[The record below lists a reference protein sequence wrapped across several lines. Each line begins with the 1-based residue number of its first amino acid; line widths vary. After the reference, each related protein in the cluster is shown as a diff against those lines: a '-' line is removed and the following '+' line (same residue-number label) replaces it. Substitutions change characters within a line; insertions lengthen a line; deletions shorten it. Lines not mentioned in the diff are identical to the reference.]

1 MFLLVWLNMRL
12 DQHLKNYLLKVLFQK
27 NFINMLQHESRVS
40 VIDNSGAKSVLI
52 IQKLGGSNRKAI
64 SLGRVAVAVVK
75 DSDLTRKKTFKSSI
89 HRALVVRSRNNVS
102 RTKTFKIKFDET
114 GVILVNKRNLPLGS
128 RLRGPVLQELCE
140 KFPFIGTLSQVII

>member
-12 DQHLKNYLLKVLFQK
+12 GRRLKNCLLEALFQK
-27 NFINMLQHESRVS
+27 NFTNMLQHESRVS
-40 VIDNSGAKSVLI
+40 VVDNSGAKNVLI
-52 IQKLGGSNRKAI
+52 IQKLGGSNKTAV
-64 SLGRVAVAVVK
+64 SLGRIAVAVVK

-89 HRALVVRSRNNVS
+89 HRALIVRSKNNIS
-102 RTKTFKIKFDET
+102 RTKTFRIRFDET
-114 GVILVNKRNLPLGS
+114 AVILVNKRNLPLGS